1 MQLNTG
7 AALRLKCGELTSL
20 MLRKLVFRP
29 GVNKDISDYSA
40 EGGWYNTNKVRFVQ
54 GFPKKIGGFAKYT
67 VSAFIG
73 ICRSLYN
80 YTPSGVSNFMAIGT
94 SQKVYLDT
102 GGTITDI
109 TGVRLTSGGG
119 DPTFTSTSGSSTITV
134 TEASHG
140 ANAGDYVTFSAA
152 ATLGS
157 SNITA
162 TILNKEYV
170 IASVT
175 DGNVFTFTAL
185 DANGDALNSNAAVS
199 GGGGGSTVAQY
210 QMPVGLDTS
219 SVGLGWG
226 TDGWDEGTWGT
237 ASAVADGVYLPL
249 RLVHFTKYFDDLVY
263 NARYTIDGDDSG
275 EIYYWANNSALN
287 TRAVLLSTLGSAS
300 DVPTKVT
307 QVLISQDNTSGT
319 LLALGC
325 VPYGLSAHDPLV
337 VRWSDATVIQNWTPS
352 DLTTAGSLNVQNGSS
367 IMTGVP
373 TSNETLIFTESSV
386 NSLKFIGGFEV
397 FRLDEISNY
406 VSLIAPNAVVN
417 VDSVVYWMGSNKFY
431 MYNGRVQTL
440 PCTLDD
446 HVFKDFNEAQTDQ
459 FFAGLNAEFHE
470 IWWFYCSSSST
481 TIDTYVVYNYLDN
494 IWFHGECDDNFD
506 RTAWS
511 DSTTRQYPQAAS
523 DDGFIYNHEFGNDAD
538 GSALSAS
545 ITSASV
551 SLDEGDRFT
560 LVRKV
565 IPDMNFVGSD
575 NNVTPSALMS
585 IDTKNFPGSSAT
597 TTNTSPSGSSLATTA
612 VSASTIDEFTEQLH
626 IRARGR
632 QLSLKI
638 QSTAA
643 GVAWQLGTPRAD
655 VRPDGRRG

>member
-1 MQLNTG
+1 MLHLLQLNDQ
-7 AALRLKCGELTSL
+7 
-20 MLRKLVFRP
+20 LV
-29 GVNKDISDYSA
+29 V
-40 EGGWYNTNKVRFVQ
+40 
-54 GFPKKIGGFAKYT
+54 
-67 VSAFIG
+67 
-73 ICRSLYN
+73 
-80 YTPSGVSNFMAIGT
+80 
-94 SQKVYLDT
+94 
-102 GGTITDI
+102 
-109 TGVRLTSGGG
+109 
-119 DPTFTSTSGSSTITV
+119 TV
-134 TEASHG
+134 TENSHG
-140 ANAGDYVTFSAA
+140 ANAGDYVTFSGAA
-152 ATLGS
+152 SLGG
-157 SNITA
+157 NITA
-162 TILNKEYV
+162 AVINKEYV
-170 IASVT
+170 IDSIT
-175 DGNVFTFTAL
+175 DGNVYKFTATAT
-185 DANGDALNSNAAVS
+185 ANSSDS
-199 GGGGGSTVAQY
+199 GNGGGSTVAQY
-210 QMPVGLDTS
+210 QMPVGLDISTQ
-219 SVGLGWG
+219 GLGWG
-226 TDGWDEGTWGT
+226 TDGWNELGWGV
-237 ASAVADGVYLPL
+237 ASAIADGVYLPL

-263 NARYTIDGDDSG
+263 NARYTVDADDSG
-275 EIYYWANNSALN
+275 QIYYWANNSALN

-325 VPYGLSAHDPLV
+325 VPYGGSAQDPLA

-352 DLTTAGSLNVQNGSS
+352 DLTTAGSLNVQNGSA
-367 IMTGVP
+367 IITGVP

-406 VSLIAPNAVVN
+406 VSLISPNAAVN
-417 VDSVVYWMGSNKFY
+417 VDSVVYWMGTNKFY

-446 HVFKDFNEAQTDQ
+446 HVFKNFNEAQTDQ

-470 IWWFYCSSSST
+470 IWWFYCSGDANGSASE
-481 TIDTYVVYNYLDN
+481 TIDRYVVYNYLDN

-511 DSTTRQYPQAAS
+511 DSTTREYPQAAS

-538 GSALSAS
+538 GSVLNAS

-560 LVRKV
+560 LVRKI

-575 NNVTPSALMS
+575 NNVTPSASMS

-597 TTNTSPSGSSLATTA
+597 TTSTSPSGSALNTTA
-612 VSASTIDEFTEQLH
+612 VNQSTIDEFTEQIH
-626 IRARGR
+626 VRARGR
-632 QLSLKI
+632 QLTLKI
-638 QSTAA
+638 NSTTA
-643 GVAWQLGTPRAD
+643 GVAWQLGTPRAE

>member
-1 MQLNTG
+1 
-7 AALRLKCGELTSL
+7 

-94 SQKVYLDT
+94 SKKVYLDT

-109 TGVRLTSGGG
+109 TGVRLTSGAG
-119 DPTFTSTSGSSTITV
+119 DATFAATNTSASITV
-134 TEASHG
+134 TENSHG
-140 ANAGDYVTFSAA
+140 ANAGDYVTFSGAA
-152 ATLGS
+152 SLGG
-157 SNITA
+157 NITA
-162 TILNKEYV
+162 AVINKEYV
-170 IASVT
+170 IDSVT
-175 DGNVFTFTAL
+175 DGNIYKFTATAT
-185 DANGDALNSNAAVS
+185 ANSSDS
-199 GGGGGSTVAQY
+199 GNGGGSAVAQY
-210 QMPVGLDTS
+210 QMPVGLDISTQ
-219 SVGLGWG
+219 GLGWG
-226 TDGWDEGTWGT
+226 TDGWNDLGWGL
-237 ASAVADGVYLPL
+237 ASNIADGVYLPL
-249 RLVHFTKYFDDLVY
+249 RLIHFTKYFDDLVY

-275 EIYYWANNSALN
+275 QIYYWANNSALN

-325 VPYGLSAHDPLV
+325 VPYGGSAHDPLA

-352 DLTTAGSLNVQNGSS
+352 DLTTAGSLNVQNGSA

-406 VSLIAPNAVVN
+406 FSLIAPNAVVN
-417 VDSVVYWMGSNKFY
+417 VDSVVYWMGTNKFY

-446 HVFKDFNEAQTDQ
+446 HVFKNFNGAQTDQ

-470 IWWFYCSSSST
+470 IWWFYCSGDTSGSASE
-481 TIDTYVVYNYLDN
+481 TIDRYVVYNYLDN

-511 DSTTRQYPQAAS
+511 DSTTREYPQAAS

-538 GSALSAS
+538 GSVLNAS

-560 LVRKV
+560 LVRKI
-565 IPDMNFVGSD
+565 IPDMNFVGS
-575 NNVTPSALMS
+575 NPIVTDGEYTKNIKASMS

-597 TTNTSPSGSSLATTA
+597 TTDTSPNNSALNTT
-612 VSASTIDEFTEQLH
+612 VEDSSTIDEFTEQIH
-626 IRARGR
+626 VRARGR
-632 QLSLKI
+632 QLTLKI
-638 QSTAA
+638 NSTTA
-643 GVAWQLGTPRAD
+643 GVAWQLGTPRAEI
-655 VRPDGRRG
+655 RPDGRRG

>member
-1 MQLNTG
+1 
-7 AALRLKCGELTSL
+7 

-94 SQKVYLDT
+94 SKKVYLDT

-109 TGVRLTSGGG
+109 TGVRLTSGAG
-119 DPTFTSTSGSSTITV
+119 DATFAATNTSASITV
-134 TEASHG
+134 TENSHG
-140 ANAGDYVTFSAA
+140 ANAGDYVTFSGAA
-152 ATLGS
+152 SLGG
-157 SNITA
+157 NITA
-162 TILNKEYV
+162 AVINKEYV
-170 IASVT
+170 IDSVT
-175 DGNVFTFTAL
+175 DGNIYKFTATAT
-185 DANGDALNSNAAVS
+185 ANSSDS
-199 GGGGGSTVAQY
+199 GNGGGSTVAQY
-210 QMPVGLDTS
+210 QMPVGLDLSTQ
-219 SVGLGWG
+219 GLGWG
-226 TDGWDEGTWGT
+226 TDGWNELGWGV
-237 ASAVADGVYLPL
+237 ASAIADGVYLPL

-263 NARYTIDGDDSG
+263 NARYTVDGDDSG
-275 EIYYWANNSALN
+275 QIYYWANNSALN

-325 VPYGLSAHDPLV
+325 VPYGGSAQDPLA

-352 DLTTAGSLNVQNGSS
+352 DLTTAGSLNVQNGSA

-406 VSLIAPNAVVN
+406 VSLISPNAAIN
-417 VDSVVYWMGSNKFY
+417 VDSVVYWMGTNKFY

-446 HVFKDFNEAQTDQ
+446 HVFKNFNGAQTDQ

-470 IWWFYCSSSST
+470 IWWFYCSGDADGSASE
-481 TIDTYVVYNYLDN
+481 TIDRYVVYNYLDN

-511 DSTTRQYPQAAS
+511 DSTTREYPQAAS

-560 LVRKV
+560 LVRKI

-575 NNVTPSALMS
+575 NNVTPSASMS

-597 TTNTSPSGSSLATTA
+597 TTSTSPSGSALNTTA
-612 VSASTIDEFTEQLH
+612 VNQSTIDEFTEQIH
-626 IRARGR
+626 VRARGR
-632 QLSLKI
+632 QLTLKI
-638 QSTAA
+638 NSTTA
-643 GVAWQLGTPRAD
+643 GVAWQLGTPRAEI
-655 VRPDGRRG
+655 RPDGRRG

>member
-1 MQLNTG
+1 
-7 AALRLKCGELTSL
+7 

-67 VSAFIG
+67 ISAFIG

-94 SQKVYLDT
+94 SKKVYLDT

-109 TGVRLTSGGG
+109 TGVRK
-119 DPTFTSTSGSSTITV
+119 TSTNNNIFAKLENDSATIVV
-134 TEASHG
+134 TDNSHG
-140 ANAGDYVTFSAA
+140 ANAGDYVTFSGAA
-152 ATLGS
+152 SLGG
-157 SNITA
+157 NITA
-162 TILNKEYV
+162 AVLNQEYV
-170 IASVT
+170 IDSIT
-175 DGNVFTFTAL
+175 DGNVYRFTATAT
-185 DANGDALNSNAAVS
+185 ANSSDTGN
-199 GGGGGSTVAQY
+199 GGTSTVATY

-219 SVGLGWG
+219 TIGLGWG
-226 TDGWDEGTWGT
+226 TDGWDEGKWGA
-237 ASAVADGVYLPL
+237 ASAIADGVYLPL

-263 NARYTIDGDDSG
+263 NARYTVDADDSG
-275 EIYYWANNSALN
+275 QIYYWANNSALN

-325 VPYGLSAHDPLV
+325 VPYGGSAQDPLA

-352 DLTTAGSLNVQNGSS
+352 DLTTAGSLNVQNGSA
-367 IMTGVP
+367 IITGVP

-406 VSLIAPNAVVN
+406 VSLISPNAAVN
-417 VDSVVYWMGSNKFY
+417 VDSVVYWMGTNKFY

-446 HVFKDFNEAQTDQ
+446 HVFKNFNEAQTDQ

-470 IWWFYCSSSST
+470 IWWFYCSGDANGSASE
-481 TIDTYVVYNYLDN
+481 TIDRYVVYNYLDN

-511 DSTTRQYPQAAS
+511 DSTTREYPQAAS

-538 GSALSAS
+538 GSVLNAS

-560 LVRKV
+560 LVRKI

-575 NNVTPSALMS
+575 NNVTPSASMS

-597 TTNTSPSGSSLATTA
+597 TTSTSPSGSALNTTA
-612 VSASTIDEFTEQLH
+612 VNQSTIDEFTEQIH
-626 IRARGR
+626 VRARGR
-632 QLSLKI
+632 QLSIKI
-638 QSTAA
+638 NSTTT
-643 GVAWQLGTPRAD
+643 GVAWQLGTPRAE

>member
-1 MQLNTG
+1 
-7 AALRLKCGELTSL
+7 

-94 SQKVYLDT
+94 SKKVYLDT

-109 TGVRLTSGGG
+109 TGVRLTSGAG
-119 DPTFTSTSGSSTITV
+119 DATFAATNGSASITV
-134 TEASHG
+134 TENSHG
-140 ANAGDYVTFSAA
+140 ANAGDYVTFSGAA
-152 ATLGS
+152 SLGG
-157 SNITA
+157 NITA
-162 TILNKEYV
+162 AVINKEYV
-170 IASVT
+170 IDSVT
-175 DGNVFTFTAL
+175 DGNVYKFTATAT
-185 DANGDALNSNAAVS
+185 ANSSDS
-199 GGGGGSTVAQY
+199 GNGGGSTVAQY
-210 QMPVGLDTS
+210 QMPVGLDLSTQ
-219 SVGLGWG
+219 GLGWG
-226 TDGWDEGTWGT
+226 TDGWNELGWGV
-237 ASAVADGVYLPL
+237 ASAIADGVYLPL

-263 NARYTIDGDDSG
+263 NARYTVDADDSG
-275 EIYYWANNSALN
+275 QIYYWANNSALN

-325 VPYGLSAHDPLV
+325 VPYGGSAQDPLA

-352 DLTTAGSLNVQNGSS
+352 DLTTAGSLNVQNGSA

-373 TSNETLIFTESSV
+373 TNNETLIFTESSV

-406 VSLIAPNAVVN
+406 VSLISPNAAIN
-417 VDSVVYWMGSNKFY
+417 VDSVVYWMGTNKFY

-446 HVFKDFNEAQTDQ
+446 HVFKNFNGAQTDQ

-470 IWWFYCSSSST
+470 IWWFYCSGDADGSASE
-481 TIDTYVVYNYLDN
+481 TIDRYVVYNYLDN

-511 DSTTRQYPQAAS
+511 DSTTREYPQAAS

-560 LVRKV
+560 LVRKI

-575 NNVTPSALMS
+575 NNVAPSASMS

-597 TTNTSPSGSSLATTA
+597 TTSTSPSGSALNTTA
-612 VSASTIDEFTEQLH
+612 VNQSTIDEFTEQIH
-626 IRARGR
+626 VRARGR
-632 QLSLKI
+632 QLTLKI
-638 QSTAA
+638 NSTTT
-643 GVAWQLGTPRAD
+643 GVAWQLGTPRAEI
-655 VRPDGRRG
+655 RPDGRRG

>member
-1 MQLNTG
+1 
-7 AALRLKCGELTSL
+7 

-94 SQKVYLDT
+94 SKKVYLDT

-109 TGVRLTSGGG
+109 TGVRLTSGAG
-119 DPTFTSTSGSSTITV
+119 DATFAATNGSASITV
-134 TEASHG
+134 TENSHG
-140 ANAGDYVTFSAA
+140 ANAGDYVTFSGAA
-152 ATLGS
+152 SLGG
-157 SNITA
+157 NITA
-162 TILNKEYV
+162 AVINKEYV
-170 IASVT
+170 IDSVT
-175 DGNVFTFTAL
+175 DGNVYKFTATAT
-185 DANGDALNSNAAVS
+185 ANSSDS
-199 GGGGGSTVAQY
+199 GNGGGSTVAQY
-210 QMPVGLDTS
+210 QMPVGLDLSTK
-219 SVGLGWG
+219 GLGWG
-226 TDGWDEGTWGT
+226 TDGWNELGWGV
-237 ASAVADGVYLPL
+237 ASAIADGVYLPL

-275 EIYYWANNSALN
+275 QIYYWANNSSLN

-325 VPYGLSAHDPLV
+325 VPYGGSAHDPLA
-337 VRWSDATVIQNWTPS
+337 VRWSDAILIQNWTPS

-417 VDSVVYWMGSNKFY
+417 VDSVVYWMGTNKFY

-446 HVFKDFNEAQTDQ
+446 HVFKNFNGAQTDQ

-470 IWWFYCSSSST
+470 IWWFYCSGDADGSASE
-481 TIDTYVVYNYLDN
+481 TIDRYVVYNYLDN

-511 DSTTRQYPQAAS
+511 DSTTREYPQAAS

-560 LVRKV
+560 LIRKI

-575 NNVTPSALMS
+575 NNVAPSALMS

-597 TTNTSPSGSSLATTA
+597 TTSTSPSGSALNTTA
-612 VSASTIDEFTEQLH
+612 VNQSTIDEFTEQIH
-626 IRARGR
+626 VRARGR
-632 QLSLKI
+632 QLTLKI
-638 QSTAA
+638 NSTTT
-643 GVAWQLGTPRAD
+643 GVAWQLGTPRAEI
-655 VRPDGRRG
+655 RPDGRRG

>member
-1 MQLNTG
+1 
-7 AALRLKCGELTSL
+7 

-94 SQKVYLDT
+94 SKKVYLDT

-109 TGVRLTSGGG
+109 TGVRLTSGAG
-119 DPTFTSTSGSSTITV
+119 DATFSATNGSASITV
-134 TEASHG
+134 TENSHG
-140 ANAGDYVTFSAA
+140 ANAGDYVTFSGAA
-152 ATLGS
+152 SLGG
-157 SNITA
+157 NITA
-162 TILNKEYV
+162 AVINKEYV
-170 IASVT
+170 IDSIT
-175 DGNVFTFTAL
+175 DGNVYKFTATAT
-185 DANGDALNSNAAVS
+185 ANSSDS
-199 GGGGGSTVAQY
+199 GNGGGSTVAQY
-210 QMPVGLDTS
+210 QMPVGFDISTQ
-219 SVGLGWG
+219 GLGWG
-226 TDGWDEGTWGT
+226 TDGWNELGWGV
-237 ASAVADGVYLPL
+237 ASAIADGVYLPL

-263 NARYTIDGDDSG
+263 NARYTVDADDSG
-275 EIYYWANNSALN
+275 QIYYWANNSALN

-325 VPYGLSAHDPLV
+325 VPYGGSAQDPLA

-352 DLTTAGSLNVQNGSS
+352 DLTTAGSLNVQNGSA
-367 IMTGVP
+367 IITGVP

-406 VSLIAPNAVVN
+406 VSLISPNAAVN
-417 VDSVVYWMGSNKFY
+417 VDSVVYWMGTNKFY

-446 HVFKDFNEAQTDQ
+446 HVFKNFNEAQTDQ

-470 IWWFYCSSSST
+470 IWWFYCSGDANGSASE
-481 TIDTYVVYNYLDN
+481 TIDRYVVYNYLDN

-511 DSTTRQYPQAAS
+511 DSTTREYPQAAS

-538 GSALSAS
+538 GSVLNAS

-560 LVRKV
+560 LVRKI

-575 NNVTPSALMS
+575 NNVTPSASMS

-597 TTNTSPSGSSLATTA
+597 TTSTSPSGSALNTTA
-612 VSASTIDEFTEQLH
+612 VNQSTIDEFTEQIH
-626 IRARGR
+626 VRARGR
-632 QLSLKI
+632 QLIVKNKFYYSRCCV
-638 QSTAA
+638 AA
-643 GVAWQLGTPRAD
+643 RYTPR
-655 VRPDGRRG
+655 

>member
-1 MQLNTG
+1 
-7 AALRLKCGELTSL
+7 

-80 YTPSGVSNFMAIGT
+80 YTPSGVSNFMAVGT
-94 SQKVYLDT
+94 SKKVYLDT

-109 TGVRLTSGGG
+109 TGVRLTSSAG
-119 DPTFTSTSGSSTITV
+119 DATFAATNGSASITV
-134 TEASHG
+134 TENSHA
-140 ANAGDYVTFSAA
+140 ANAGDYVTFSGAA
-152 ATLGS
+152 SLGG
-157 SNITA
+157 NITA
-162 TILNKEYV
+162 AVINKEYV
-170 IASVT
+170 IDSVT
-175 DGNVFTFTAL
+175 DGNVYKFTATATASAS
-185 DANGDALNSNAAVS
+185 DS
-199 GGGGGSTVAQY
+199 GNGGGSTVAQY
-210 QMPVGLDTS
+210 QMPVGLDLSTQ
-219 SVGLGWG
+219 GLGWG
-226 TDGWDEGTWGT
+226 TDGWNDLGWGV
-237 ASAVADGVYLPL
+237 ASAIADGVYLPL

-275 EIYYWANNSALN
+275 QIYYWANNSALN
-287 TRAVLLSTLGSAS
+287 TRAVLMSTLGSAA

-319 LLALGC
+319 ILALGC
-325 VPYGLSAHDPLV
+325 VPYGGSAHDPLAI
-337 VRWSDATVIQNWTPS
+337 RWSDATTVVNWTPS

-417 VDSVVYWMGSNKFY
+417 VDSVVYWMGTNKFY

-446 HVFKDFNEAQTDQ
+446 HVFKNFNGAQTDQ
-459 FFAGLNAEFHE
+459 FFSGLNAEFHE
-470 IWWFYCSSSST
+470 IWWFYCSGDADGSASE
-481 TIDTYVVYNYLDN
+481 TIDRYVVYNYLDN

-511 DSTTRQYPQAAS
+511 DSTTREYPQAAS

-560 LVRKV
+560 LVRKI

-575 NNVTPSALMS
+575 NNVAPSASMS

-597 TTNTSPSGSSLATTA
+597 TTSTSPSGSALNTTA
-612 VSASTIDEFTEQLH
+612 VNQSTIDEFTEQIH
-626 IRARGR
+626 VRARGR
-632 QLSLKI
+632 QLSIKI
-638 QSTAA
+638 NSTAA
-643 GVAWQLGTPRAD
+643 GVAWQLGTPRAE

>member
-1 MQLNTG
+1 
-7 AALRLKCGELTSL
+7 

-94 SQKVYLDT
+94 SKKVYLDT

-109 TGVRLTSGGG
+109 TGVRLTSGAG
-119 DPTFTSTSGSSTITV
+119 DATFAATNGSASITV
-134 TEASHG
+134 TENSHG
-140 ANAGDYVTFSAA
+140 ANAGDYVTFSGAA
-152 ATLGS
+152 SLGG
-157 SNITA
+157 NITA
-162 TILNKEYV
+162 AVINKEYV
-170 IASVT
+170 IDSVT
-175 DGNVFTFTAL
+175 DGNVYKFTATAT
-185 DANGDALNSNAAVS
+185 ANSSDS
-199 GGGGGSTVAQY
+199 GNGGGSTVATY
-210 QMPVGLDTS
+210 QMPVGLDLSTQ
-219 SVGLGWG
+219 GLGWG
-226 TDGWDEGTWGT
+226 TDGWNELGWGV
-237 ASAVADGVYLPL
+237 ASAIADGVYLPL

-263 NARYTIDGDDSG
+263 NARYTVDADDSG
-275 EIYYWANNSALN
+275 QIYYWANNSALN

-325 VPYGLSAHDPLV
+325 VPYGGSAQDPLA

-352 DLTTAGSLNVQNGSS
+352 DLTTAGSLNVQNGSA
-367 IMTGVP
+367 IITGVP

-406 VSLIAPNAVVN
+406 VSLISPNAAVN
-417 VDSVVYWMGSNKFY
+417 VDSVVYWMGTNKFY

-446 HVFKDFNEAQTDQ
+446 HVFKNFNGAQTDQ

-470 IWWFYCSSSST
+470 IWWFYCSGDADGSASE
-481 TIDTYVVYNYLDN
+481 TIDRYVVYNYLDN

-511 DSTTRQYPQAAS
+511 DSTTREYPQAAS

-560 LVRKV
+560 LVRKI

-575 NNVTPSALMS
+575 NNVAPSASMS

-597 TTNTSPSGSSLATTA
+597 TTSTSPSGSALNTTA
-612 VSASTIDEFTEQLH
+612 VNQSTIDEFTEQIH
-626 IRARGR
+626 VRARGR
-632 QLSLKI
+632 QLTLKI
-638 QSTAA
+638 DSTAT
-643 GVAWQLGTPRAD
+643 GVAWQLGTPRAE

>member
-1 MQLNTG
+1 
-7 AALRLKCGELTSL
+7 

-94 SQKVYLDT
+94 SKKVYLDT

-109 TGVRLTSGGG
+109 TGVRLTSGAG
-119 DPTFTSTSGSSTITV
+119 DATFAATNTSASITV
-134 TEASHG
+134 TENSHG
-140 ANAGDYVTFSAA
+140 ANAGDYVTFSGAA
-152 ATLGS
+152 SLGG
-157 SNITA
+157 NITA
-162 TILNKEYV
+162 AVINKEYV
-170 IASVT
+170 IDSVT
-175 DGNVFTFTAL
+175 DGNVYKFTATATASAS
-185 DANGDALNSNAAVS
+185 DS
-199 GGGGGSTVAQY
+199 GNGGGSTVAQY
-210 QMPVGLDTS
+210 QMPVGLNLSTQ
-219 SVGLGWG
+219 GLGWG
-226 TDGWDEGTWGT
+226 TDGWNELGWGV
-237 ASAVADGVYLPL
+237 ASAIADGVYLPL

-263 NARYTIDGDDSG
+263 NARYTVDGDDSG
-275 EIYYWANNSALN
+275 QIYYWANNSALN

-325 VPYGLSAHDPLV
+325 VPYGGSAHDPLA

-352 DLTTAGSLNVQNGSS
+352 DLTTAGSLNVQNGSA

-417 VDSVVYWMGSNKFY
+417 VDSVVYWMGTNKFY

-446 HVFKDFNEAQTDQ
+446 HVFKNFNGAQTDQ

-470 IWWFYCSSSST
+470 IWWFYCSGDTSGSASE
-481 TIDTYVVYNYLDN
+481 TIDRYVVYNYLDN

-511 DSTTRQYPQAAS
+511 DSTTREYPQAAS

-538 GSALSAS
+538 GSVLNAS

-560 LVRKV
+560 LVRKI
-565 IPDMNFVGSD
+565 IPDMNFVGS
-575 NNVTPSALMS
+575 NPIVTDGEYTKNIKASMS

-597 TTNTSPSGSSLATTA
+597 TTDTSPNNSALNTT
-612 VSASTIDEFTEQLH
+612 VEDSSTIDEFTEQIH
-626 IRARGR
+626 VRARGR
-632 QLSLKI
+632 QLTLKI
-638 QSTAA
+638 NSTTA
-643 GVAWQLGTPRAD
+643 GVAWQLGTPRAEI
-655 VRPDGRRG
+655 RPDGRRG

>member
-1 MQLNTG
+1 
-7 AALRLKCGELTSL
+7 

-67 VSAFIG
+67 ISAFIG

-94 SQKVYLDT
+94 SKKVYLDT

-109 TGVRLTSGGG
+109 TGVRK
-119 DPTFTSTSGSSTITV
+119 TSTNNNIFAKLENDSATIVV
-134 TEASHG
+134 TDNSHG
-140 ANAGDYVTFSAA
+140 ANAGDYVTFSGAA
-152 ATLGS
+152 SLGG
-157 SNITA
+157 NITA
-162 TILNKEYV
+162 AVLNQEYV
-170 IASVT
+170 IDSIT
-175 DGNVFTFTAL
+175 DGNVYRFTATAT
-185 DANGDALNSNAAVS
+185 ANSSDTGN
-199 GGGGGSTVAQY
+199 GGTSTVATY

-219 SVGLGWG
+219 TIGLGWG
-226 TDGWDEGTWGT
+226 TDGWDEGKWGA
-237 ASAVADGVYLPL
+237 ASAIADGVYLPL

-263 NARYTIDGDDSG
+263 NARYTVDADDSG
-275 EIYYWANNSALN
+275 QIYYWANNSALN

-325 VPYGLSAHDPLV
+325 VPYGGSAQDPLA

-352 DLTTAGSLNVQNGSS
+352 DLTTAGSLNVQNGSA
-367 IMTGVP
+367 IITGVP

-406 VSLIAPNAVVN
+406 VSLISPNAAVN
-417 VDSVVYWMGSNKFY
+417 VDSVVYWMGTNKFY

-446 HVFKDFNEAQTDQ
+446 HVFKNFNEAQTDQ

-470 IWWFYCSSSST
+470 IWWFYCSGDANGSASE
-481 TIDTYVVYNYLDN
+481 TIDRYVVYNYLDN

-511 DSTTRQYPQAAS
+511 DSTTREYPQAAS

-538 GSALSAS
+538 GSVLNAS

-560 LVRKV
+560 LVRKI

-575 NNVTPSALMS
+575 NNVTPSASMS

-597 TTNTSPSGSSLATTA
+597 TTSTSPSGSALNTTA
-612 VSASTIDEFTEQLH
+612 VNQSTIDEFTEQIH
-626 IRARGR
+626 VRARGR
-632 QLSLKI
+632 QLTLKI
-638 QSTAA
+638 NSTTA
-643 GVAWQLGTPRAD
+643 GVAWQLGTPRAE

>member
-1 MQLNTG
+1 
-7 AALRLKCGELTSL
+7 
-20 MLRKLVFRP
+20 MLRKLIFRP

-94 SQKVYLDT
+94 SKKVYLDT

-109 TGVRLTSGGG
+109 TGVRLTSGAG
-119 DPTFTSTSGSSTITV
+119 DATFAATNTSASITV
-134 TEASHG
+134 TENSHG
-140 ANAGDYVTFSAA
+140 ANAGDYVTFSGAA
-152 ATLGS
+152 SLGG
-157 SNITA
+157 NITA
-162 TILNKEYV
+162 AVINKEYV
-170 IASVT
+170 IDSVT
-175 DGNVFTFTAL
+175 DGNIYKFTATAT
-185 DANGDALNSNAAVS
+185 ANSSDS
-199 GGGGGSTVAQY
+199 GNGGGSTVAQY
-210 QMPVGLDTS
+210 QMPVGLDLSTQ
-219 SVGLGWG
+219 GLGWG
-226 TDGWDEGTWGT
+226 TDGWNELGWGV
-237 ASAVADGVYLPL
+237 ASAIADGVYLPL

-263 NARYTIDGDDSG
+263 NARYTVDADDSG
-275 EIYYWANNSALN
+275 QIYYWANNSALN

-325 VPYGLSAHDPLV
+325 VPYGGSAQDPLA

-352 DLTTAGSLNVQNGSS
+352 DLTTAGSLNVQNGSA

-406 VSLIAPNAVVN
+406 VSLISPNAAIN
-417 VDSVVYWMGSNKFY
+417 VDSVVYWMGTNKFY

-446 HVFKDFNEAQTDQ
+446 HVFKNFNGAQTDQ

-470 IWWFYCSSSST
+470 IWWFYCSGDADGSASE
-481 TIDTYVVYNYLDN
+481 TIDRYVVYNYLDN

-511 DSTTRQYPQAAS
+511 DSTTREYPQAAS

-560 LVRKV
+560 LVRKI

-575 NNVTPSALMS
+575 NNVTPSASMS

-597 TTNTSPSGSSLATTA
+597 TTSTSPSGSALNTTA
-612 VSASTIDEFTEQLH
+612 VNQSTIDEFTEQIH
-626 IRARGR
+626 VRARGR
-632 QLSLKI
+632 QLTLKI
-638 QSTAA
+638 NSTTA
-643 GVAWQLGTPRAD
+643 GVAWQLGTPRAEI
-655 VRPDGRRG
+655 RPDGRRG

>member
-1 MQLNTG
+1 
-7 AALRLKCGELTSL
+7 
-20 MLRKLVFRP
+20 MLRKLVFKP

-73 ICRSLYN
+73 ICRGMYN
-80 YTPSGVSNFMAIGT
+80 YTPSGVSNFMALGT
-94 SQKVYLDT
+94 SKKVYLDA

-109 TGVRLTSGGG
+109 TGVRLTTGAG
-119 DPTFTSTSGSSTITV
+119 DATFTSTSGSPTITV
-134 TEASHG
+134 AEASHG
-140 ANAGDYVTFSAA
+140 AGAGDYVTFSAA
-152 ATLGS
+152 ATLGT

-162 TILNKEYV
+162 AVLNKEYV
-170 IASVT
+170 IDSITSA
-175 DGNVFTFTAL
+175 GVFTFTAL

-199 GGGGGSTVAQY
+199 GGGGSNTLAAY
-210 QMPVGLDTS
+210 QMPVGLDISTI
-219 SVGLGWG
+219 GLGWG
-226 TDGWDEGTWGT
+226 TDGFNEGTWGT
-237 ASAVADGVYLPL
+237 ASAIADGVYLPL
-249 RLVHFTKYFDDLVY
+249 RLVHFTKYFDDLVF

-275 EIYYWANNSALN
+275 QIYYWANNAALN

-325 VPYGLSAHDPLV
+325 VPYGGSAQDPLA

-352 DLTTAGSLNVQNGSS
+352 DLTTAGSLNVQNGSA
-367 IMTGVP
+367 IITGVP

-406 VSLIAPNAVVN
+406 VSLISPNAAVN
-417 VDSVVYWMGSNKFY
+417 VDSVVYWMGTNKFY

-446 HVFKDFNEAQTDQ
+446 HVFKNFSIAQTDQ

-470 IWWFYCSSSST
+470 IWWFYCSSTST
-481 TIDTYVVYNYLDN
+481 TIDKYVVYNYLEN
-494 IWFHGECDDNFD
+494 VWFHGECDDNFD

-511 DSTTRQYPQAAS
+511 DSTTREYPQAAS
-523 DDGFIYNHEFGNDAD
+523 DDGFVYNHEFGNDAD
-538 GSALSAS
+538 GSALTAS

-560 LVRKV
+560 LVRKI
-565 IPDMNFVGSD
+565 IPDMNFIGS
-575 NNVTPSALMS
+575 TGAPSVLMS

-597 TTNTSPSGSSLATTA
+597 TTSTSPSGSSLTT
-612 VSASTIDEFTEQLH
+612 VSTGGSTIDEFTEQLH

-632 QLSLKI
+632 QLAIKI
-638 QSTAA
+638 ESTGS

-655 VRPDGRRG
+655 IRPDGRRG

>member
-1 MQLNTG
+1 
-7 AALRLKCGELTSL
+7 

-94 SQKVYLDT
+94 SKKVYLDT

-109 TGVRLTSGGG
+109 TGVRLTSGAG
-119 DPTFTSTSGSSTITV
+119 DATFAATNTSASITV
-134 TEASHG
+134 TENSHG
-140 ANAGDYVTFSAA
+140 ANAGDYVTFSGAA
-152 ATLGS
+152 SLGG
-157 SNITA
+157 NITA
-162 TILNKEYV
+162 AVINKEYV
-170 IASVT
+170 IDSVT
-175 DGNVFTFTAL
+175 DGNIYKFTATAT
-185 DANGDALNSNAAVS
+185 ANSSDS
-199 GGGGGSTVAQY
+199 GNGGGSAVAQY
-210 QMPVGLDTS
+210 QMPVGLDISTQ
-219 SVGLGWG
+219 GLGWG
-226 TDGWDEGTWGT
+226 TDGWNDLGWGL
-237 ASAVADGVYLPL
+237 ASNIADGVYLPL

-275 EIYYWANNSALN
+275 QIYYWANNSALN
-287 TRAVLLSTLGSAS
+287 TRAVLMSTLGSAS

-319 LLALGC
+319 ILALGC
-325 VPYGLSAHDPLV
+325 VPYGGSAHDPLA
-337 VRWSDATVIQNWTPS
+337 VRWSDATTVVNWTPS
-352 DLTTAGSLNVQNGSS
+352 DLTTAGSLNVQNGSA

-406 VSLIAPNAVVN
+406 ISLIAPNAVVN
-417 VDSVVYWMGSNKFY
+417 VDSVVYWMGTNKFY

-446 HVFKDFNEAQTDQ
+446 HVFKNFNGAQTDQ

-470 IWWFYCSSSST
+470 IWWFYCSGDADGSASE
-481 TIDTYVVYNYLDN
+481 TIDRYVVYNYLDN

-511 DSTTRQYPQAAS
+511 DSTTREYPQAAS
-523 DDGFIYNHEFGNDAD
+523 DDGFIYNHEFGNDAGKD
-538 GSALSAS
+538 SNEDPIPLNAS

-560 LVRKV
+560 LVRKI

-575 NNVTPSALMS
+575 NNVTPSASMS

-597 TTNTSPSGSSLATTA
+597 TTSTSPSGSALNTTA
-612 VSASTIDEFTEQLH
+612 VNQSTIDEFTEQIH
-626 IRARGR
+626 VRARGR
-632 QLSLKI
+632 QLTLKI
-638 QSTAA
+638 DSTTA
-643 GVAWQLGTPRAD
+643 GVAWQLGTPRAEI
-655 VRPDGRRG
+655 RPDGRRG

>member
-1 MQLNTG
+1 
-7 AALRLKCGELTSL
+7 

-94 SQKVYLDT
+94 SKKVYLDT

-109 TGVRLTSGGG
+109 TGVRLTSGAG
-119 DPTFTSTSGSSTITV
+119 DATFAATNTSASITV
-134 TEASHG
+134 TENSHG
-140 ANAGDYVTFSAA
+140 ANAGDYVTFSGAA
-152 ATLGS
+152 SLGG
-157 SNITA
+157 NITA
-162 TILNKEYV
+162 AVINKEYV
-170 IASVT
+170 IDSVT
-175 DGNVFTFTAL
+175 DGNIYKFTATAT
-185 DANGDALNSNAAVS
+185 ANSSDS
-199 GGGGGSTVAQY
+199 GNGGGSTVAQY
-210 QMPVGLDTS
+210 QMPVGLDLSTQ
-219 SVGLGWG
+219 GLGWG
-226 TDGWDEGTWGT
+226 TDGWNDLGWGL
-237 ASAVADGVYLPL
+237 ASNIADGVYLPL

-275 EIYYWANNSALN
+275 QIYYWANNSALN
-287 TRAVLLSTLGSAS
+287 TRAVLMSTLGSAS

-319 LLALGC
+319 ILALGC
-325 VPYGLSAHDPLV
+325 VPYGGSAHDPLA
-337 VRWSDATVIQNWTPS
+337 VRWSDATTVVNWTPS
-352 DLTTAGSLNVQNGSS
+352 DLTTAGSLNVQNGSA

-406 VSLIAPNAVVN
+406 ISLIAPNAVVN
-417 VDSVVYWMGSNKFY
+417 VDSVVYWMGTNKFY

-446 HVFKDFNEAQTDQ
+446 HVFKNFNGAQTDQ
-459 FFAGLNAEFHE
+459 FFSGLNAEFHE
-470 IWWFYCSSSST
+470 IWWFYCSGDTSGSASE
-481 TIDTYVVYNYLDN
+481 TIDRYVVYNYLDN

-511 DSTTRQYPQAAS
+511 DSTTREYPQAAS

-538 GSALSAS
+538 GSVLNAS

-560 LVRKV
+560 LVRKI

-575 NNVTPSALMS
+575 NNVTPSASMS

-597 TTNTSPSGSSLATTA
+597 TTSTSPSGSALNTTA
-612 VSASTIDEFTEQLH
+612 VNQSTIDEFTEQIH
-626 IRARGR
+626 VRARGR
-632 QLSLKI
+632 QLTLKI
-638 QSTAA
+638 DSTTA
-643 GVAWQLGTPRAD
+643 GVAWQLGTPRAEI
-655 VRPDGRRG
+655 RPDGRRG

>member
-1 MQLNTG
+1 
-7 AALRLKCGELTSL
+7 

-94 SQKVYLDT
+94 SKKVYLDT

-109 TGVRLTSGGG
+109 TGVRK
-119 DPTFTSTSGSSTITV
+119 TSTNNNIFAKFANDSATIVV
-134 TEASHG
+134 TDNSHG
-140 ANAGDYVTFSAA
+140 ANAGDYVTFSGAA
-152 ATLGS
+152 SLGG
-157 SNITA
+157 NITA
-162 TILNKEYV
+162 AVLNKEYV
-170 IASVT
+170 IDSIT
-175 DGNVFTFTAL
+175 DGNVYKFTATAL
-185 DANGDALNSNAAVS
+185 ASSDDTGNG
-199 GGGGGSTVAQY
+199 GTSTVATY
-210 QMPVGLDTS
+210 QMPVGLDISTQ
-219 SVGLGWG
+219 GLGWG
-226 TDGWDEGTWGT
+226 TDGWNELGWGV
-237 ASAVADGVYLPL
+237 ASAIADGVYLPL

-263 NARYTIDGDDSG
+263 NARYTVDGDDSG
-275 EIYYWANNSALN
+275 QIYYWANNSALN

-325 VPYGLSAHDPLV
+325 VPYGGSAHDPLA

-352 DLTTAGSLNVQNGSS
+352 DLTTAGSLNVQNGSA

-406 VSLIAPNAVVN
+406 VSLISPNAAVN
-417 VDSVVYWMGSNKFY
+417 VDSVVYWMGTNKFY

-446 HVFKDFNEAQTDQ
+446 HVFKNFNGAQTDQ

-470 IWWFYCSSSST
+470 IWWFYCSGDADGSASE
-481 TIDTYVVYNYLDN
+481 TIDRYVVYNYLDN

-511 DSTTRQYPQAAS
+511 DSTTREYPQAAS
-523 DDGFIYNHEFGNDAD
+523 DDGFIYNHEFGNDAGKD
-538 GSALSAS
+538 SNEDPIPLNAS

-560 LVRKV
+560 LVRKI

-575 NNVTPSALMS
+575 NNVAPSASMS

-597 TTNTSPSGSSLATTA
+597 TTSTSPSGSALNTTA
-612 VSASTIDEFTEQLH
+612 VNKSTIDEFTEQIH
-626 IRARGR
+626 VRARGR
-632 QLSLKI
+632 QLTLKI
-638 QSTAA
+638 DSTTA
-643 GVAWQLGTPRAD
+643 GVAWQLGTPRAEI
-655 VRPDGRRG
+655 RPDGRRG

>member
-1 MQLNTG
+1 
-7 AALRLKCGELTSL
+7 

-94 SQKVYLDT
+94 SKKVYLDT

-109 TGVRLTSGGG
+109 TGVRLTSGAG
-119 DPTFTSTSGSSTITV
+119 DATFSATNGSASITV
-134 TEASHG
+134 TENSHG
-140 ANAGDYVTFSAA
+140 ANAGDYVTFSGAA
-152 ATLGS
+152 SLGG
-157 SNITA
+157 NITA
-162 TILNKEYV
+162 AVINKEYV
-170 IASVT
+170 IDSIT
-175 DGNVFTFTAL
+175 DGNNYKFTATAT
-185 DANGDALNSNAAVS
+185 ANSSDS
-199 GGGGGSTVAQY
+199 GNGGGSTVAQY
-210 QMPVGLDTS
+210 QMPVGFDISTQ
-219 SVGLGWG
+219 GLGWG
-226 TDGWDEGTWGT
+226 TDGWNELGWGV
-237 ASAVADGVYLPL
+237 ASAIADGVYLPL

-263 NARYTIDGDDSG
+263 NARYTVDADDSG
-275 EIYYWANNSALN
+275 QIYYWANNSALN

-325 VPYGLSAHDPLV
+325 VPYGGSAQDPLA

-352 DLTTAGSLNVQNGSS
+352 DLTTAGSLNVQNGSA
-367 IMTGVP
+367 IITGVP

-406 VSLIAPNAVVN
+406 VSLISPNAAVN
-417 VDSVVYWMGSNKFY
+417 VDSVVYWMGTNKFY

-446 HVFKDFNEAQTDQ
+446 HVFKNFNEAQTDQ

-470 IWWFYCSSSST
+470 IWWFYCSGDANGSASE
-481 TIDTYVVYNYLDN
+481 TIDRYVVYNYLDN

-511 DSTTRQYPQAAS
+511 DSTTREYPQAAS

-538 GSALSAS
+538 GSVLNAS

-560 LVRKV
+560 LVRKI

-575 NNVTPSALMS
+575 NNVTPSASMS

-597 TTNTSPSGSSLATTA
+597 TTSTSPSGSALNTTA
-612 VSASTIDEFTEQLH
+612 VNQSTIDEFTEQIH
-626 IRARGR
+626 VRARGR
-632 QLSLKI
+632 QLTLKI
-638 QSTAA
+638 DSTTA
-643 GVAWQLGTPRAD
+643 GVAWQLGTPRAEI
-655 VRPDGRRG
+655 RPDGRRG

>member
-1 MQLNTG
+1 
-7 AALRLKCGELTSL
+7 
-20 MLRKLVFRP
+20 MLRKLIFRP

-94 SQKVYLDT
+94 SKKVYLDT
-102 GGTITDI
+102 GGTISDI
-109 TGVRLTSGGG
+109 TGVRLTSGAG
-119 DPTFTSTSGSSTITV
+119 DATFAATNTSASITV
-134 TEASHG
+134 TENSHG
-140 ANAGDYVTFSAA
+140 ANAGDYVTFSGAA
-152 ATLGS
+152 SLGG
-157 SNITA
+157 NITA
-162 TILNKEYV
+162 AVINKEYV
-170 IASVT
+170 IDSVT
-175 DGNVFTFTAL
+175 DGNVYKFTATAT
-185 DANGDALNSNAAVS
+185 ANSSDS
-199 GGGGGSTVAQY
+199 GNGGGSAVAQY
-210 QMPVGLDTS
+210 QMPVGLNIGTQ
-219 SVGLGWG
+219 GLGWG
-226 TDGWDEGTWGT
+226 TDGWNELGWGV
-237 ASAVADGVYLPL
+237 ASAIADGVYLPL

-275 EIYYWANNSALN
+275 QIYYWANNSALN

-325 VPYGLSAHDPLV
+325 VPYGGSAQDPLA

-352 DLTTAGSLNVQNGSS
+352 DLTTAGSLNVQNGSA
-367 IMTGVP
+367 IITGVP

-406 VSLIAPNAVVN
+406 VSLISPNAAVN
-417 VDSVVYWMGSNKFY
+417 VDSVVYWMGTNKFY

-446 HVFKDFNEAQTDQ
+446 HVFKNFNGAQTDQ

-470 IWWFYCSSSST
+470 IWWFYCSGDADGSASE
-481 TIDTYVVYNYLDN
+481 TIDRYVVYNYLDN

-511 DSTTRQYPQAAS
+511 DSTTREYPQAAS

-538 GSALSAS
+538 GSVLNAS

-560 LVRKV
+560 LVRKI

-575 NNVTPSALMS
+575 NNVTPSASMS

-597 TTNTSPSGSSLATTA
+597 TTSTSPSGSALNTTA
-612 VSASTIDEFTEQLH
+612 VNQSTIDEFTEQIH
-626 IRARGR
+626 VRARGR
-632 QLSLKI
+632 QLTLKI
-638 QSTAA
+638 NSTTA
-643 GVAWQLGTPRAD
+643 GVAWQLGTPRAEI
-655 VRPDGRRG
+655 RPDGRRG

>member
-1 MQLNTG
+1 
-7 AALRLKCGELTSL
+7 

-94 SQKVYLDT
+94 SKKVYLDT

-109 TGVRLTSGGG
+109 TGVRLTSGAG
-119 DPTFTSTSGSSTITV
+119 DATFAATNTSASITV
-134 TEASHG
+134 TENSHG
-140 ANAGDYVTFSAA
+140 ANAGDYVTFSGAA
-152 ATLGS
+152 SLGG
-157 SNITA
+157 NITA
-162 TILNKEYV
+162 GVINKEYV
-170 IASVT
+170 IDSVT
-175 DGNVFTFTAL
+175 DGNIYKFTATAT
-185 DANGDALNSNAAVS
+185 ANSDDS
-199 GGGGGSTVAQY
+199 GNGGGSTVAQY
-210 QMPVGLDTS
+210 QMPVGLDISTQ
-219 SVGLGWG
+219 GLGWG
-226 TDGWDEGTWGT
+226 TDGWNELGWGV
-237 ASAVADGVYLPL
+237 ASAIADGVYLPL

-263 NARYTIDGDDSG
+263 NARYTVDGDDSG
-275 EIYYWANNSALN
+275 QIYYWANNSALN

-325 VPYGLSAHDPLV
+325 VPYGGSAHDPLA

-352 DLTTAGSLNVQNGSS
+352 DLTTAGSLNVQNGSA

-417 VDSVVYWMGSNKFY
+417 VDSVVYWMGTNKFY

-446 HVFKDFNEAQTDQ
+446 HVFKNFNGAQTDQ

-470 IWWFYCSSSST
+470 IWWFYCSGDADGSASE
-481 TIDTYVVYNYLDN
+481 TIDRYVVYNYLDN

-511 DSTTRQYPQAAS
+511 DSTTREYPQAAS
-523 DDGFIYNHEFGNDAD
+523 DDGFIYNHEFGNDAGKD
-538 GSALSAS
+538 SNEDPIPLNAS

-560 LVRKV
+560 LVRKI

-575 NNVTPSALMS
+575 NNVAPSASMS

-597 TTNTSPSGSSLATTA
+597 TTSTSPSGSALNTTA
-612 VSASTIDEFTEQLH
+612 VNKSTIDEFTEQIH
-626 IRARGR
+626 VRARGR
-632 QLSLKI
+632 QLTLKI
-638 QSTAA
+638 DSTTA
-643 GVAWQLGTPRAD
+643 GVAWQLGTPRAEI
-655 VRPDGRRG
+655 RPDGRRG

>member
-1 MQLNTG
+1 
-7 AALRLKCGELTSL
+7 

-94 SQKVYLDT
+94 SKKVYLDT

-109 TGVRLTSGGG
+109 TGVRLTSGAG
-119 DPTFTSTSGSSTITV
+119 DATFSATNGSASITV
-134 TEASHG
+134 TENSHG
-140 ANAGDYVTFSAA
+140 ANAGDYVTFSGAA
-152 ATLGS
+152 SLGG
-157 SNITA
+157 NITA
-162 TILNKEYV
+162 AVINKEYV
-170 IASVT
+170 IDSIT
-175 DGNVFTFTAL
+175 DGNVYKFTATAT
-185 DANGDALNSNAAVS
+185 ANSSDS
-199 GGGGGSTVAQY
+199 GNGGGSTVAQY
-210 QMPVGLDTS
+210 QMPVGFDISTQ
-219 SVGLGWG
+219 GLGWG
-226 TDGWDEGTWGT
+226 TDGWNELGWGV
-237 ASAVADGVYLPL
+237 ASAIADGVYLPL

-263 NARYTIDGDDSG
+263 NARYTVDADDSG
-275 EIYYWANNSALN
+275 QIYYWANNSALN

-325 VPYGLSAHDPLV
+325 VPYGGSAQDPLA

-352 DLTTAGSLNVQNGSS
+352 DLTTAGSLNVQNGSA
-367 IMTGVP
+367 IITGVP

-406 VSLIAPNAVVN
+406 VSLISPNAAVN
-417 VDSVVYWMGSNKFY
+417 VDSVVYWMGTNKFY

-446 HVFKDFNEAQTDQ
+446 HVFKNFNEAQTDQ

-470 IWWFYCSSSST
+470 IWWFYCSGDANGSASE
-481 TIDTYVVYNYLDN
+481 TIDRYVVYNYLDN

-511 DSTTRQYPQAAS
+511 DSTTREYPQAAS

-538 GSALSAS
+538 GSVLNAS

-560 LVRKV
+560 LVRKI

-575 NNVTPSALMS
+575 NNVTPSASMS

-597 TTNTSPSGSSLATTA
+597 TTSTSPSGSALNTTA
-612 VSASTIDEFTEQLH
+612 VNQSTIDEFTEQIH
-626 IRARGR
+626 VRARGR
-632 QLSLKI
+632 QLIDKNKFYYSRCCV
-638 QSTAA
+638 AA
-643 GVAWQLGTPRAD
+643 RYTPR
-655 VRPDGRRG
+655 

>member
-1 MQLNTG
+1 MKVGWG
-7 AALRLKCGELTSL
+7 AA
-20 MLRKLVFRP
+20 
-29 GVNKDISDYSA
+29 SA
-40 EGGWYNTNKVRFVQ
+40 
-54 GFPKKIGGFAKYT
+54 I
-67 VSAFIG
+67 
-73 ICRSLYN
+73 
-80 YTPSGVSNFMAIGT
+80 
-94 SQKVYLDT
+94 
-102 GGTITDI
+102 
-109 TGVRLTSGGG
+109 
-119 DPTFTSTSGSSTITV
+119 
-134 TEASHG
+134 
-140 ANAGDYVTFSAA
+140 
-152 ATLGS
+152 
-157 SNITA
+157 
-162 TILNKEYV
+162 
-170 IASVT
+170 
-175 DGNVFTFTAL
+175 
-185 DANGDALNSNAAVS
+185 
-199 GGGGGSTVAQY
+199 
-210 QMPVGLDTS
+210 
-219 SVGLGWG
+219 
-226 TDGWDEGTWGT
+226 
-237 ASAVADGVYLPL
+237 ADGVYLPL

-263 NARYTIDGDDSG
+263 NARYTVDADDSG
-275 EIYYWANNSALN
+275 QIYYWANNSALN

-325 VPYGLSAHDPLV
+325 VPYGGSAQDPLA

-352 DLTTAGSLNVQNGSS
+352 DLTTAGSLNVQNGSA
-367 IMTGVP
+367 IITGVP

-406 VSLIAPNAVVN
+406 VSLISPNAAVN
-417 VDSVVYWMGSNKFY
+417 VDSVVYWMGTNKFY

-446 HVFKDFNEAQTDQ
+446 HVFKNFNEAQTDQ

-470 IWWFYCSSSST
+470 IWWFYCSGDANGSASE
-481 TIDTYVVYNYLDN
+481 TIDRYVVYNYLDN

-511 DSTTRQYPQAAS
+511 DSTTREYPQAAS

-538 GSALSAS
+538 GSVLNAS

-560 LVRKV
+560 LVRKI

-575 NNVTPSALMS
+575 NNVTPSASMS

-597 TTNTSPSGSSLATTA
+597 TTSTSPSGSALNTTA
-612 VSASTIDEFTEQLH
+612 VNQSTIDEFTEQIH
-626 IRARGR
+626 VRARGR
-632 QLSLKI
+632 QLTLKI
-638 QSTAA
+638 NSTTA
-643 GVAWQLGTPRAD
+643 GVAWQLGTPRAE

>member
-1 MQLNTG
+1 
-7 AALRLKCGELTSL
+7 

-94 SQKVYLDT
+94 SKKVYLDT

-109 TGVRLTSGGG
+109 TGVRLTSGAG
-119 DPTFTSTSGSSTITV
+119 DATFAATNTSASITV
-134 TEASHG
+134 TENSHG
-140 ANAGDYVTFSAA
+140 ANAGDYVTFSGAA
-152 ATLGS
+152 SLGG
-157 SNITA
+157 NITA
-162 TILNKEYV
+162 AVINKEYV
-170 IASVT
+170 IDSIT
-175 DGNVFTFTAL
+175 DGNNYKFTATAT
-185 DANGDALNSNAAVS
+185 ANSSDS
-199 GGGGGSTVAQY
+199 GNGGGSTVAQY
-210 QMPVGLDTS
+210 QMPVGFDISTQ
-219 SVGLGWG
+219 GLGWG
-226 TDGWDEGTWGT
+226 TDGWNELGWGV
-237 ASAVADGVYLPL
+237 ASAIADGVYLPL

-263 NARYTIDGDDSG
+263 NARYTVDADDSG
-275 EIYYWANNSALN
+275 QIYYWANNSALN

-325 VPYGLSAHDPLV
+325 VPYGGSAQDPLA

-352 DLTTAGSLNVQNGSS
+352 DLTTAGSLNVQNGSA
-367 IMTGVP
+367 IITGVP

-406 VSLIAPNAVVN
+406 VSLISPNAAVN
-417 VDSVVYWMGSNKFY
+417 VDSVVYWMGTNKFY

-446 HVFKDFNEAQTDQ
+446 HVFKNFNEAQTDQ

-470 IWWFYCSSSST
+470 IWWFYCSGDANGSASE
-481 TIDTYVVYNYLDN
+481 TIDRYVVYNYLDN

-511 DSTTRQYPQAAS
+511 DSTTREYPQAAS

-538 GSALSAS
+538 GSVLNAS

-560 LVRKV
+560 LVRKI

-575 NNVTPSALMS
+575 NNVTPSASMS
-585 IDTKNFPGSSAT
+585 IDTKNFPGASAT
-597 TTNTSPSGSSLATTA
+597 TTSTSPSGSALNTTA
-612 VSASTIDEFTEQLH
+612 VNQSTIDEFTEQIH
-626 IRARGR
+626 VRARGR
-632 QLSLKI
+632 QLTLKI
-638 QSTAA
+638 DSTTA
-643 GVAWQLGTPRAD
+643 GVAWQLGTPRAEI
-655 VRPDGRRG
+655 RPDGRRG

>member
-1 MQLNTG
+1 
-7 AALRLKCGELTSL
+7 

-94 SQKVYLDT
+94 SKKVYLDT

-109 TGVRLTSGGG
+109 TGVRLTSGAG
-119 DPTFTSTSGSSTITV
+119 DATFAATNTSASITV
-134 TEASHG
+134 TENSHG
-140 ANAGDYVTFSAA
+140 ANAGDYVTFSGAA
-152 ATLGS
+152 SLGG
-157 SNITA
+157 NITA
-162 TILNKEYV
+162 AVINKEYV
-170 IASVT
+170 IDSVT
-175 DGNVFTFTAL
+175 DGNIYKFTATAT
-185 DANGDALNSNAAVS
+185 ANSSDS
-199 GGGGGSTVAQY
+199 GNGGGSAVAQY
-210 QMPVGLDTS
+210 QMPVGLDISTQ
-219 SVGLGWG
+219 GLGWG
-226 TDGWDEGTWGT
+226 TDGWNDLGWGL
-237 ASAVADGVYLPL
+237 ASNIADGVYLPL
-249 RLVHFTKYFDDLVY
+249 RLIHFTKYFDDLVY

-275 EIYYWANNSALN
+275 QIYYWANNSALN

-325 VPYGLSAHDPLV
+325 VPYGGSAHDPLA

-352 DLTTAGSLNVQNGSS
+352 DLTTAGSLNVQNGSA

-406 VSLIAPNAVVN
+406 VRLIAPNAVVN
-417 VDSVVYWMGSNKFY
+417 VDSVVYWMGTNKFY

-446 HVFKDFNEAQTDQ
+446 HVFKNFNGAQTDQ

-470 IWWFYCSSSST
+470 IWWFYCSGDTSGSASE
-481 TIDTYVVYNYLDN
+481 TIDRYVVYNYLDN

-511 DSTTRQYPQAAS
+511 DSTTREYPQAAS

-538 GSALSAS
+538 GSVLNAS

-560 LVRKV
+560 LVRKI
-565 IPDMNFVGSD
+565 IPDMNFVGS
-575 NNVTPSALMS
+575 NPIVTDGEYTKNIKASMS

-597 TTNTSPSGSSLATTA
+597 TTDTSPNNSALNTT
-612 VSASTIDEFTEQLH
+612 VEDSSTIDEFTEQIH
-626 IRARGR
+626 VRARGR
-632 QLSLKI
+632 QLTLKI
-638 QSTAA
+638 NSTTA
-643 GVAWQLGTPRAD
+643 GVAWQLGTPRAEI
-655 VRPDGRRG
+655 RPDGRRG

>member
-1 MQLNTG
+1 
-7 AALRLKCGELTSL
+7 
-20 MLRKLVFRP
+20 MLRKLIFRP

-94 SQKVYLDT
+94 SKKVYLDT
-102 GGTITDI
+102 GGTISDI
-109 TGVRLTSGGG
+109 TGVRLTSGAG
-119 DPTFTSTSGSSTITV
+119 DATFAATNTSASITV
-134 TEASHG
+134 TENSHG
-140 ANAGDYVTFSAA
+140 ANAGDYVTFSGAA
-152 ATLGS
+152 SLGG
-157 SNITA
+157 NITA
-162 TILNKEYV
+162 VVINKEYV
-170 IASVT
+170 IDSIT
-175 DGNVFTFTAL
+175 DGNNYKFTATAT
-185 DANGDALNSNAAVS
+185 ANSSDS
-199 GGGGGSTVAQY
+199 GNGGGSAVAQY
-210 QMPVGLDTS
+210 QMPVGLNIGTQ
-219 SVGLGWG
+219 GLGWG
-226 TDGWDEGTWGT
+226 TDGWNELGWGV
-237 ASAVADGVYLPL
+237 ASAIADGVYLPL

-275 EIYYWANNSALN
+275 QIYYWANNSALN

-325 VPYGLSAHDPLV
+325 VPYGGSAQDPLAI
-337 VRWSDATVIQNWTPS
+337 RWSDATVIQNWTPS
-352 DLTTAGSLNVQNGSS
+352 DLTTAGSLNVQNGSA

-417 VDSVVYWMGSNKFY
+417 VDSVVYWMGTNKFY

-446 HVFKDFNEAQTDQ
+446 HVFKNFNGAQTDQ

-470 IWWFYCSSSST
+470 IWWFYCSGDADGSASE
-481 TIDTYVVYNYLDN
+481 TIDRYVVYNYLDN

-511 DSTTRQYPQAAS
+511 DSTTREYPQAAS

-560 LVRKV
+560 LVRKI

-575 NNVTPSALMS
+575 NNVTPSASMS

-597 TTNTSPSGSSLATTA
+597 TTSTSPSGSALNTTA
-612 VSASTIDEFTEQLH
+612 VNQSTIDEFTEQIH
-626 IRARGR
+626 VRARGR
-632 QLSLKI
+632 QLSIKI
-638 QSTAA
+638 NSTTA
-643 GVAWQLGTPRAD
+643 GVAWQLGTPRAE

>member
-1 MQLNTG
+1 
-7 AALRLKCGELTSL
+7 

-94 SQKVYLDT
+94 SKKVYLDT

-109 TGVRLTSGGG
+109 TGVRLTSGAG
-119 DPTFTSTSGSSTITV
+119 DATFSATNGSASITV
-134 TEASHG
+134 TENSHG
-140 ANAGDYVTFSAA
+140 ANAGDYVTFSGAA
-152 ATLGS
+152 SLGG
-157 SNITA
+157 NITA
-162 TILNKEYV
+162 AVINKEYV
-170 IASVT
+170 IDSIT
-175 DGNVFTFTAL
+175 DGNNYKFTATAT
-185 DANGDALNSNAAVS
+185 ANSSDS
-199 GGGGGSTVAQY
+199 GNGGGSAVAQY
-210 QMPVGLDTS
+210 QMPVGLNIGTQ
-219 SVGLGWG
+219 GLGWG
-226 TDGWDEGTWGT
+226 TDGWNELGWGV
-237 ASAVADGVYLPL
+237 ASAIADGVYLPL

-263 NARYTIDGDDSG
+263 NARYTVDADDSG
-275 EIYYWANNSALN
+275 QIYYWANNSALN

-325 VPYGLSAHDPLV
+325 VPYGGSAQDPLA

-352 DLTTAGSLNVQNGSS
+352 DLTTAGSLNVQNGSA
-367 IMTGVP
+367 IITGVP

-406 VSLIAPNAVVN
+406 VSLISPNAVVN
-417 VDSVVYWMGSNKFY
+417 VDSVVYWMGTNKFY

-446 HVFKDFNEAQTDQ
+446 HVFKNFNGAQTDQ

-470 IWWFYCSSSST
+470 IWWFYCAGDTNDSASE
-481 TIDTYVVYNYLDN
+481 TIDRYVVYNYLDN

-511 DSTTRQYPQAAS
+511 DSTTREYPQAAS

-560 LVRKV
+560 LVRKI

-575 NNVTPSALMS
+575 NNVAPSASMS

-597 TTNTSPSGSSLATTA
+597 TTSTSPSGSALNTTA
-612 VSASTIDEFTEQLH
+612 VNQSTIDEFTEQIH
-626 IRARGR
+626 VRARGR
-632 QLSLKI
+632 QLTLKI
-638 QSTAA
+638 NSTTA
-643 GVAWQLGTPRAD
+643 GVAWQLGTPRAEI
-655 VRPDGRRG
+655 RPDGRRG

>member
-1 MQLNTG
+1 
-7 AALRLKCGELTSL
+7 
-20 MLRKLVFRP
+20 MLRKLIFRP

-94 SQKVYLDT
+94 SKKVYLDT
-102 GGTITDI
+102 GGTISDI
-109 TGVRLTSGGG
+109 TGVRLTSGAG
-119 DPTFTSTSGSSTITV
+119 DATFAATNTSASITV
-134 TEASHG
+134 TENSHG
-140 ANAGDYVTFSAA
+140 ANAGDYVTFSGAA
-152 ATLGS
+152 SLGG
-157 SNITA
+157 NITA
-162 TILNKEYV
+162 AVINKEYV
-170 IASVT
+170 IDSIT
-175 DGNVFTFTAL
+175 DGNNYKFTATAT
-185 DANGDALNSNAAVS
+185 ANSSDS
-199 GGGGGSTVAQY
+199 GNGGGSAVAQY
-210 QMPVGLDTS
+210 QMPVGLNIGTQ
-219 SVGLGWG
+219 GLGWG
-226 TDGWDEGTWGT
+226 TDGWNELGWGV
-237 ASAVADGVYLPL
+237 ASAIADGVYLPL

-275 EIYYWANNSALN
+275 QIYYWANNSALN

-325 VPYGLSAHDPLV
+325 VPYGGSAQDPLAI
-337 VRWSDATVIQNWTPS
+337 RWSDATVIQNWTPS
-352 DLTTAGSLNVQNGSS
+352 DLTTAGSLNVQNGSA

-417 VDSVVYWMGSNKFY
+417 VDSVVYWMGTNKFY

-446 HVFKDFNEAQTDQ
+446 HVFKNFNGAQTDQ

-470 IWWFYCSSSST
+470 IWWFYCSGDADGSASE
-481 TIDTYVVYNYLDN
+481 TIDRYVVYNYLDN

-511 DSTTRQYPQAAS
+511 DSTTREYPQAAS

-560 LVRKV
+560 LVRKI

-575 NNVTPSALMS
+575 NNVTPSASMS

-597 TTNTSPSGSSLATTA
+597 TTSTSPSGSALNTTA
-612 VSASTIDEFTEQLH
+612 VNQSTIDEFTEQIH
-626 IRARGR
+626 VRARGR
-632 QLSLKI
+632 QLTLKI
-638 QSTAA
+638 NSTTT
-643 GVAWQLGTPRAD
+643 GVAWQLGTPRAE

>member
-1 MQLNTG
+1 
-7 AALRLKCGELTSL
+7 

-94 SQKVYLDT
+94 SKKVYLDT

-109 TGVRLTSGGG
+109 TGVRLTSGAG
-119 DPTFTSTSGSSTITV
+119 DATFAATNGSASITV
-134 TEASHG
+134 TENSHG
-140 ANAGDYVTFSAA
+140 ANSGDYVTFSGAA
-152 ATLGS
+152 SLGG
-157 SNITA
+157 NITA
-162 TILNKEYV
+162 AVINKEYV
-170 IASVT
+170 IDSVT
-175 DGNVFTFTAL
+175 DGNVYKFTATATASAS
-185 DANGDALNSNAAVS
+185 DS
-199 GGGGGSTVAQY
+199 GNGGGSTVAQY
-210 QMPVGLDTS
+210 QMPVGFDLSTQ
-219 SVGLGWG
+219 GLGWG
-226 TDGWDEGTWGT
+226 TDGWNELGWGV
-237 ASAVADGVYLPL
+237 ASAIDDGVYLPL

-263 NARYTIDGDDSG
+263 NTRYTVDGDDSG
-275 EIYYWANNSALN
+275 QIYYWANNSALN

-325 VPYGLSAHDPLV
+325 VPYGGSAQDPLAI
-337 VRWSDATVIQNWTPS
+337 RWSDATVIQNWTPS
-352 DLTTAGSLNVQNGSS
+352 DLTTAGSLNVQNGSA
-367 IMTGVP
+367 IITGVP

-406 VSLIAPNAVVN
+406 VSLISPNAAVN
-417 VDSVVYWMGSNKFY
+417 VDSVVYWMGTNKFY
-431 MYNGRVQTL
+431 MYNGRIQTL

-446 HVFKDFNEAQTDQ
+446 HVFKNFNGAQTDQ

-470 IWWFYCSSSST
+470 IWWFYCSGNADGSASE
-481 TIDTYVVYNYLDN
+481 TIDRYVVYNYLDN

-511 DSTTRQYPQAAS
+511 DSTTREYPQAAS

-560 LVRKV
+560 LVRKI

-575 NNVTPSALMS
+575 NNVAPSVSMS

-597 TTNTSPSGSSLATTA
+597 TTSTSPSGSALNTTA
-612 VSASTIDEFTEQLH
+612 VNQSTIDEFTEQIH
-626 IRARGR
+626 VRARGR
-632 QLSLKI
+632 QLTLKI
-638 QSTAA
+638 DSTTA
-643 GVAWQLGTPRAD
+643 GVAWQLGTPRAEI
-655 VRPDGRRG
+655 RPDGRRG

>member
-1 MQLNTG
+1 
-7 AALRLKCGELTSL
+7 

-94 SQKVYLDT
+94 SKKVYLDT

-109 TGVRLTSGGG
+109 TGVRLTSGAG
-119 DPTFTSTSGSSTITV
+119 DATFAATNTSASITV
-134 TEASHG
+134 TENSHG
-140 ANAGDYVTFSAA
+140 ANAGDYVTFSGAA
-152 ATLGS
+152 SLGG
-157 SNITA
+157 NITA
-162 TILNKEYV
+162 AVINKEYV
-170 IASVT
+170 IDSVT
-175 DGNVFTFTAL
+175 DGNIYKFTATAT
-185 DANGDALNSNAAVS
+185 ANSSDS
-199 GGGGGSTVAQY
+199 GNGGGSAVAQY
-210 QMPVGLDTS
+210 QMPVGLDISTQ
-219 SVGLGWG
+219 GLGWG
-226 TDGWDEGTWGT
+226 TDGWNDLGWGL
-237 ASAVADGVYLPL
+237 ASNIADGVYLPL
-249 RLVHFTKYFDDLVY
+249 RLIHFTKYFDDLVY

-275 EIYYWANNSALN
+275 QIYYWANNSALN

-325 VPYGLSAHDPLV
+325 VPYGGSAHDPLA

-352 DLTTAGSLNVQNGSS
+352 DLTTAGSLNVQNGSA

-417 VDSVVYWMGSNKFY
+417 VDSVVYWMGTNKFY

-446 HVFKDFNEAQTDQ
+446 HVFKNFNGAQTDQ

-470 IWWFYCSSSST
+470 IWWFYCSGDTSGSASE
-481 TIDTYVVYNYLDN
+481 TIDRYVVYNYLDN

-511 DSTTRQYPQAAS
+511 DSTTREYPQAAS

-538 GSALSAS
+538 GSVLNAY

-560 LVRKV
+560 LVRKI
-565 IPDMNFVGSD
+565 IPDMNFVGS
-575 NNVTPSALMS
+575 NPIVTDGEYTKNIKASMS

-597 TTNTSPSGSSLATTA
+597 TTDTSPNNSALNTT
-612 VSASTIDEFTEQLH
+612 VEDSSTIDEFTEQIH
-626 IRARGR
+626 VRARGR
-632 QLSLKI
+632 QLTLKI
-638 QSTAA
+638 NSTTA
-643 GVAWQLGTPRAD
+643 GVAWQLGTPRAEI
-655 VRPDGRRG
+655 RPDGRRG

>member
-1 MQLNTG
+1 
-7 AALRLKCGELTSL
+7 

-94 SQKVYLDT
+94 SKKVYLDT

-109 TGVRLTSGGG
+109 TGVRLTSGAG
-119 DPTFTSTSGSSTITV
+119 DATFAATNGSASITV
-134 TEASHG
+134 TENSHG
-140 ANAGDYVTFSAA
+140 ANAGDYVTFSGAA
-152 ATLGS
+152 SLGG
-157 SNITA
+157 NITA
-162 TILNKEYV
+162 AVINKEYV
-170 IASVT
+170 IDSVT
-175 DGNVFTFTAL
+175 DGNVYKFTATAT
-185 DANGDALNSNAAVS
+185 ANSSDS
-199 GGGGGSTVAQY
+199 GNGGGSTVATY
-210 QMPVGLDTS
+210 QMPVGFDISTQ
-219 SVGLGWG
+219 GLGWG
-226 TDGWDEGTWGT
+226 TDGWNELGWGV
-237 ASAVADGVYLPL
+237 ASAIADGVYLPL

-263 NARYTIDGDDSG
+263 NARYTVDADDSG
-275 EIYYWANNSALN
+275 QIYYWANNSALN

-325 VPYGLSAHDPLV
+325 VPYGGSAQDPLA

-352 DLTTAGSLNVQNGSS
+352 DLTTAGSLNVQNGSA
-367 IMTGVP
+367 IITGVP

-406 VSLIAPNAVVN
+406 VSLISPNAAVN
-417 VDSVVYWMGSNKFY
+417 VDSVVYWMGTNKFY

-446 HVFKDFNEAQTDQ
+446 HVFKNFNGAQTDQ

-470 IWWFYCSSSST
+470 IWWFYCSGDADGSASE
-481 TIDTYVVYNYLDN
+481 TIDRYVVYNYLDN

-511 DSTTRQYPQAAS
+511 DSTTREYPQAAS

-560 LVRKV
+560 LVRKI

-575 NNVTPSALMS
+575 NNVAPSALMS

-597 TTNTSPSGSSLATTA
+597 TTSTSPSGSALNTTA
-612 VSASTIDEFTEQLH
+612 VNQSTIDEFTEQIH
-626 IRARGR
+626 VRARGR
-632 QLSLKI
+632 QLTLKI
-638 QSTAA
+638 DSTTA
-643 GVAWQLGTPRAD
+643 GVAWQLGTPRAE